1 MTHKKED
8 RRVQRTRQLLREA
21 LISLILE
28 QRYETITV
36 QDILDRA
43 NVGRSTFYAHFP
55 DKEALLLSSFYELGQ
70 DLHAHIIEEVEQLK
84 EAEGISCLHLFR
96 HAESNYPLYKAM
108 MGGKGIDVVV
118 ETGTEYMQ
126 IYLQEQIKPLTGNN
140 EPQVP
145 MLVLI
150 KYLTGALMS
159 LLRWWLDNDMPHSP
173 EKMDEMFQQI
183 AMPGVWNVL
192 EVGSKE

>member
-43 NVGRSTFYAHFP
+43 NVGRSTFYAHFQG
-55 DKEALLLSSFYELGQ
+55 KEDLLLGSFYELGQ
-70 DLHAHIIEEVEQLK
+70 DLHAHIVEEVEQQK
-84 EAEGISCLHLFR
+84 EAGVLSCLHLFQ
-96 HAESNYPLYKAM
+96 HAESNYSLYKAM

-126 IYLQEQIKPLTGNN
+126 IYLQEQIKQLGRNN
-140 EPQVP
+140 ESAVP
-145 MLVLI
+145 IPVLVN
-150 KYLTGALMS
+150 YLTGALMS
-159 LLRWWLDNDMPHSP
+159 LLRWWLDNDMPYPP
-173 EKMDEMFQQI
+173 EKVDEMFRQM
-183 AMPGVWNVL
+183 AMPGMWNVL